1 VDVVL
6 GVALVDDVLTI
17 DAELEYVGDT
27 VDERE
32 VAADG
37 EVCGDDVVDDES
49 DLDSVVQPDELALT
63 ELVRETEG
71 DAEFEGVPVDVAD
84 SDDDAQ

>member
-1 VDVVL
+1 ML